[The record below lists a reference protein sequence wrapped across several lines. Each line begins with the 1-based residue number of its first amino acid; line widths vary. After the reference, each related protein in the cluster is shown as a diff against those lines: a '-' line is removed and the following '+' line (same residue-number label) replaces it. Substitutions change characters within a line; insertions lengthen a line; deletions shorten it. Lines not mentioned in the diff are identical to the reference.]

1 MKIACP
7 VLAAVLI
14 ALSVLGVQQARRVW
28 RKPVVGLGRR
38 PPRSAGAGAA
48 LMICFAVLLTGG
60 SVAFDVPGAAGE
72 RASEVLI
79 AAGFAGIF
87 LAMISMETTRRF
99 GRPAFLVPPGLRP
112 GAGPACVADPDL
124 GVAELVGQT
133 GAGPQPVP
141 PSAAGTAAAGTAAAG
156 TAAASTAAAGPE
168 AAGPEVATAGDTGA
182 VPAEGVPEFI
192 VIAGQGSH
200 QDGAAGRLVLTTER
214 LVLGEA
220 GLEPAGQ
227 GREWAVAGL
236 REVVAGPGESGLTL
250 RFADGC
256 EEAFTVSR
264 DRDLWVATA
273 GKLLSLAAPVTSW
286 YGDPADDGPAVSAPR
301 GAAVVVLSR
310 AQGEQRDRGLGYRV
324 LLDRRRAGKIKRG
337 ERIELPVPPGRHV
350 LALRTTWLG
359 SRAIVFDAGAGQ
371 VLRFCCEPGG
381 FPGMT
386 QADMEGDQAGYIRL
400 RRL

>member
-1 MKIACP
+1 MKIVCP

-28 RKPVVGLGRR
+28 REPAAGLGRR

-72 RASEVLI
+72 QAGEVLV

-99 GRPAFLVPPGLRP
+99 GRPAFLVPPSLRP
-112 GAGPACVADPDL
+112 GAGP
-124 GVAELVGQT
+124 
-133 GAGPQPVP
+133 GAGPDPVAEP
-141 PSAAGTAAAGTAAAG
+141 DPVT
-156 TAAASTAAAGPE
+156 AGP
-168 AAGPEVATAGDTGA
+168 AAVGPEVATAGDTGA
-182 VPAEGVPEFI
+182 VAAQAVPEFI

-200 QDGAAGRLVLTTER
+200 QDGAESAAGRLVLTTER
-214 LVLGEA
+214 LVLREGEP
-220 GLEPAGQ
+220 GPASQ

-250 RFADGC
+250 RFADGR
-256 EEAFTVSR
+256 EEVFTVSR

-286 YGDPADDGPAVSAPR
+286 YGDPADDGPAVSAPP